1 MGSQHMKCKACDGT
15 GLLMDDEEW
24 RYTCSIC
31 HGDGFISRYESK
43 ENQDLLDVDLNSRTL
58 K

>member
-1 MGSQHMKCKACDGT
+1 MKCKACEGT

-43 ENQDLLDVDLNSRTL
+43 ENMELIDVDLNKRTL
-58 K
+58 E